1 MILFV
6 SCSSRWG
13 WRRGQ
18 RTNRLRCLMGV
29 IGRVTS
35 TLESAK
41 SSFNSLPLTVEEE
54 VEIVGESSDR

>member
-1 MILFV
+1 
-6 SCSSRWG
+6 
-13 WRRGQ
+13 
-18 RTNRLRCLMGV
+18 MGV